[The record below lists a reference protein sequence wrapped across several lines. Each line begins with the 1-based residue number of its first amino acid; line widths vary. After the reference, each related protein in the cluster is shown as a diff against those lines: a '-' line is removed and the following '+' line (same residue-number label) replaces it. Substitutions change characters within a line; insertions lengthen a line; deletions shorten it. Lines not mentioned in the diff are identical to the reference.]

1 MINDQWVLST
11 RVYVLSTWS
20 KHHVDSERLMS
31 TWCCLVHMVFP
42 CWHGD
47 VQLSRYLLVNMQVV
61 LSTRQCILLTGRC
74 LVSVRFYLVYRVG
87 LVDKIFGLVDL
98 VNKALGLVNKPKWHF
113 EMACM
118 LLMIT
123 CYFTATAVMMLV
135 HLNTDSSHCNECL
148 LPFSVDN
155 KCHLNAVLQLCND
168 QCALQRSDI
177 TQCIC
182 IPTAVIVWKGM

>member
-1 MINDQWVLST
+1 M
-11 RVYVLSTWS
+11 Y
-20 KHHVDSERLMS
+20 
-31 TWCCLVHMVFP
+31 
-42 CWHGD
+42 
-47 VQLSRYLLVNMQVV
+47 
-61 LSTRQCILLTGRC
+61 TGW
-74 LVSVRFYLVYRVG
+74 G
-87 LVDKIFGLVDL
+87 LVDRIFGHVDL

-182 IPTAVIVWKGM
+182 IPTAVIEPIYFNTKKLHSIVDIRCSAASHPLQCTKRPLQCSIMHTAVFVHWYYIASSTHSS